1 MSTPHNAA
9 QKGQIAPNVLMAG
22 DPLRAQFTAENY
34 LESPVCF
41 NTVRGMLGY
50 TGTYDMWQC
59 SYSEPGA
66 DYGGPRHGYP
76 LHRHLQL

>member
-34 LESPVCF
+34 LESPVH
-41 NTVRGMLGY
+41 
-50 TGTYDMWQC
+50 
-59 SYSEPGA
+59 
-66 DYGGPRHGYP
+66 GGRSP
-76 LHRHLQL
+76 